1 MAPRQR
7 TYPRHPQTL
16 QEWKVAS
23 RREGGLSRA
32 ERFTSGGKP
41 TRYRCRLCGLLVAG
55 ENALLESYQ
64 HTHEDNVWED
74 WINSGSVEASAAQA
88 AARLRN
94 LHNAQRGVGKAE
106 STATVYS
113 LDVAIQAFADEA
125 SDKAPDPANEV
136 ASEYRLI
143 PQEFIGFTQHLLSR
157 LRYTEGVLAKYRH
170 ASISDELG
178 KAYDEYR
185 GLGGG
190 K

>member
-1 MAPRQR
+1 MAPRR
-7 TYPRHPQTL
+7 RNYPNHPAT
-16 QEWKVAS
+16 
-23 RREGGLSRA
+23 EGGLTRA
-32 ERFTSGGKP
+32 ERYTSGGKP

-64 HTHEDNVWED
+64 HSHDDNEWKD
-74 WINSGSVEASAAQA
+74 WVSLGSVDASTTSA

-94 LHNAQRGVGKAE
+94 LNPSGAPVDEIKHSHDDLE
-106 STATVYS
+106 SYQPMVYS
-113 LDVAIQAFADEA
+113 LDVAIQAHAD
-125 SDKAPDPANEV
+125 KTPDPVNEV

-185 GLGGG
+185 GL
-190 K
+190 KVQK

>member
-1 MAPRQR
+1 VDE
-7 TYPRHPQTL
+7 T
-16 QEWKVAS
+16 
-23 RREGGLSRA
+23 
-32 ERFTSGGKP
+32 
-41 TRYRCRLCGLLVAG
+41 
-55 ENALLESYQ
+55 
-64 HTHEDNVWED
+64 
-74 WINSGSVEASAAQA
+74 
-88 AARLRN
+88 
-94 LHNAQRGVGKAE
+94 KA
-106 STATVYS
+106 TTYS
-113 LDVAIQAFADEA
+113 LDVAIQAFADKA